1 MQDYLQALHTENLI
15 CRTVPPTLFARLL
28 AAQPCPLADV
38 EIGDINALDPG
49 GDIADYNLCALLLDG
64 LSAGADVIRSSP
76 AFACGAGRRLC
87 AGAISALLPL
97 LQRGKAKRESR
108 VR

>member
-64 LSAGADVIRSSP
+64 LSASADVDTIIARLCLRGRAADYARRYLRASP
-76 AFACGAGRRLC
+76 AAAARK
-87 AGAISALLPL
+87 S
-97 LQRGKAKRESR
+97 ET
-108 VR
+108 